1 MVYAFISFLLC
12 FVHPL
17 HISVTEIEYDDKEN
31 ELEIVIRIFADDLE
45 TAIRADR
52 NTPSLDLLNP
62 VGISTDNLVEGYVM
76 NRVKVSLDG
85 SVQKIKY
92 LGSEMENEAMLCYV
106 QVSGVKKNWRTI
118 AVTNQILLETFD
130 DQSNLVHVT
139 VGDNVKSLRLMK
151 DNSTQSV
158 SFDRK

>member
-1 MVYAFISFLLC
+1 MVYAFISFLFSL
-12 FVHPL
+12 VHLL
-17 HISVTEIEYDDKEN
+17 HISVTEIGYDEKEN

-45 TAIRADR
+45 TAIRAER

-62 VGISTDNLVEGYVM
+62 VGISTDNMVEGYVI
-76 NRVKVSLDG
+76 NKVNVSLDG

-92 LGSEMENEAMLCYV
+92 LGSEIENDAMLCYI
-106 QVSGVKKNWRTI
+106 QVSSVKKNWRTI
-118 AVTNQILLETFD
+118 TVTNQILLETFD

-139 VGDNVKSLRLMK
+139 VGDKVKSLRLLK